1 MSYEFRGNT
10 YRKGDLDS
18 WSRLRQEPALE
29 ADLQIVDPHHHVWE
43 DERGRYLLHDLV
55 EDVSTG
61 HNIVATVFI
70 EAGAMYRADGPEAMK
85 PVGEIEFVN
94 GVAAMSA
101 SGRYGKARLC
111 AGIVGYADLMLGDG
125 ARPVL
130 EALIAAGNGRLR
142 GVRYGVI
149 WDTGNAARMGRRQV
163 PRYQL
168 LDPVFRKGFAHL
180 QPLGLS
186 FEAWLFHPQLDDL
199 KDLLHAFPQ
208 TTVILNHV
216 GGLLGIPPHDGNRN
230 DVFKIWHTHIRE
242 LAKCPNLNVKLG
254 GLGMMY
260 CGWDFHLRD
269 VPPSSEELAA
279 AWRPY
284 IEACI
289 EAFGPSRCMMESNF
303 PVDKQSCGYGVL
315 WNALKRIT
323 HGASAADKTA
333 LYRDTAARVYRL
345 AV

>member
-1 MSYEFRGNT
+1 MAMSYEFRGNT

-142 GVRYGVI
+142 GV
-149 WDTGNAARMGRRQV
+149 
-163 PRYQL
+163 
-168 LDPVFRKGFAHL
+168 
-180 QPLGLS
+180 
-186 FEAWLFHPQLDDL
+186 
-199 KDLLHAFPQ
+199 
-208 TTVILNHV
+208 
-216 GGLLGIPPHDGNRN
+216 
-230 DVFKIWHTHIRE
+230 
-242 LAKCPNLNVKLG
+242 
-254 GLGMMY
+254 
-260 CGWDFHLRD
+260 
-269 VPPSSEELAA
+269 
-279 AWRPY
+279 
-284 IEACI
+284 
-289 EAFGPSRCMMESNF
+289 
-303 PVDKQSCGYGVL
+303 
-315 WNALKRIT
+315 
-323 HGASAADKTA
+323 
-333 LYRDTAARVYRL
+333 
-345 AV
+345 